1 MLTELKLNDP
11 QGSLRQINHQTI
23 LVFSGLLMVSNT
35 FGPHNKIDR
44 PTIPAHHSPLAYHYL
59 FQIVCNKFKV
69 MDGPSSLCSPCLSTC
84 TCTQTFILVILVRYG
99 LATRPC
105 AARPSLFR
113 LIDTKNSLYCI
124 VVQQFNNATVGSTAN
139 QNISQGKTKNNP
151 FIPSLS
157 NPSSSDSSLTS
168 SGYFDNYCVSQ

>member
-1 MLTELKLNDP
+1 MLTELKLNDS

-35 FGPHNKIDR
+35 LSPHNEIDR
-44 PTIPAHHSPLAYHYL
+44 PTIPAPHNPIAYHYL

-69 MDGPSSLCSPCLSTC
+69 MDDPPPLCSPCLSTC

-99 LATRPC
+99 RATRPC
-105 AARPSLFR
+105 AARTSLFR

-124 VVQQFNNATVGSTAN
+124 TIQQFKNATVGSTAN
-139 QNISQGKTKNNP
+139 LNVSYRLKQRL
-151 FIPSLS
+151 IPSYPPPPIPPPLIP
-157 NPSSSDSSLTS
+157 PSRLL
-168 SGYFDNYCVSQ
+168 FLV